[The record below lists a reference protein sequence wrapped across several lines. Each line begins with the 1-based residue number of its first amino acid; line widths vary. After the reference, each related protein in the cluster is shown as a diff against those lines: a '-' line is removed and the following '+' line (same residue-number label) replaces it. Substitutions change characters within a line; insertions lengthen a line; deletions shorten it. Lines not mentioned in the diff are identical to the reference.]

1 MRNGQDIAVSTAQV
15 IHDLLE
21 DVKAAN
27 ARVCRVEDNIAVRY
41 GALSVIVDDITIRRL
56 TALYQTI
63 FLRVGLSYTGQAD
76 FATIQRG

>member
-56 TALYQTI
+56 TALY
-63 FLRVGLSYTGQAD
+63 FHVWHCVD
-76 FATIQRG
+76 